1 MELKPVTVTLNNT
14 ERITLNKCKERQDE
28 VRLLRLYHKLRMY
41 SSHNA
46 FARECLEYYIK
57 ITPAICSKAQ
67 RSVVDILRNLFGLL
81 KPIKRHRS
89 VK

>member
-57 ITPAICSKAQ
+57 NYTGNMFKSATFSCGYLEESIRAIEANK
-67 RSVVDILRNLFGLL
+67 
-81 KPIKRHRS
+81 KT
-89 VK
+89 